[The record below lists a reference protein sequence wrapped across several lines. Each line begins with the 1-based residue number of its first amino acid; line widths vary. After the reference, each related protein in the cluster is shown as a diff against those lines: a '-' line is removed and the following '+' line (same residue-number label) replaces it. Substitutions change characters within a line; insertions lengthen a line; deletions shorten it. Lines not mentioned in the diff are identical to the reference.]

1 MKQLT
6 DRLEQEAEKQKQTE
20 NQNATGTV
28 LSLTKNGLETIIEI
42 EGDDPYT
49 IIKQLERKTP
59 NKITPFA
66 IMVTC
71 SGWASPLDSTD
82 QNTPP
87 SKHPER
93 VRVHIAT
100 AKTITA
106 TASAITF
113 ADNRDNQITDEGA
126 GELINALDRALQHLN
141 RKHKTHIQ
149 RTAPKA

>member
-6 DRLEQEAEKQKQTE
+6 DRLEHEAQQQKGTEKP
-20 NQNATGTV
+20 NATGTV
-28 LSLTKNGLETIIEI
+28 LCLTKDGLATIIEI
-42 EGDDPYT
+42 EGDDPYKV
-49 IIKQLERKTP
+49 IEQLQRKTP

-66 IMVTC
+66 IMITC
-71 SGWASPLDSTD
+71 SGWASPLDSTN

-87 SKHPER
+87 SQHPER

-113 ADNRDNQITDEGA
+113 SDNRDNITTQDGK
-126 GELINALDRALQHLN
+126 GELVDALDRALKHLT
-141 RKHKTHIQ
+141 RKHKTHIE

>member
-6 DRLEQEAEKQKQTE
+6 DRLEKEAQQQKETEAQT
-20 NQNATGTV
+20 TRGTV
-28 LSLTKNGLETIIEI
+28 LCLNKNGLQTIIEL
-42 EGDDPYT
+42 EGDDAYT
-49 IIKQLERKTP
+49 VIERLKKETP

-66 IMVTC
+66 IMITC
-71 SGWASPLDSTD
+71 SGWASPLDGTNE
-82 QNTPP
+82 NTPP

-113 ADNRDNQITDEGA
+113 ADNRDDITTQDGK
-126 GELINALDRALQHLN
+126 GELVNALDRALKHLN
-141 RKHKTHIQ
+141 RKHKTHIE
-149 RTAPKA
+149 RTTPKA

>member
-20 NQNATGTV
+20 KQTATGTV
-28 LSLTKNGLETIIEI
+28 LSLNKDGLATIIEI
-42 EGDDPYT
+42 EGDDAYQV
-49 IIKQLERKTP
+49 IEKLKKMTP

-71 SGWASPLDSTD
+71 SGWASPFDST
-82 QNTPP
+82 NETTPP

-113 ADNRDNQITDEGA
+113 ADNRENQTTDEGK
-126 GELINALDRALQHLN
+126 GELVDALDRALQHLN